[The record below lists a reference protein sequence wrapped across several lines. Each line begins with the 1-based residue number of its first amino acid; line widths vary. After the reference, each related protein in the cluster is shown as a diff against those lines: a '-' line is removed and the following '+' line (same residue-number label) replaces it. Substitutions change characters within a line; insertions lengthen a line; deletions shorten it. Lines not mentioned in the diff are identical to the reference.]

1 MKIVT
6 IDNGILKAQINSF
19 GAELISVEKD
29 GKQRIWEGNPEYWK
43 GHSPVLF
50 PICGYL
56 SDGYYEYDG
65 KKYELQPHGFA
76 SRSEFEVVSEEKTS
90 ATFLLKANEDTK
102 KVYPFDFEFRVHFK
116 LDGDKL
122 CVYYIVEN
130 NGNETLYCN
139 VGCHEAYALSEKFED
154 YSIYFDGQDKI
165 NNTLYSERLLEEDKK
180 EITLNDGKLFLD
192 MKNHEGE
199 FMHNGVLC
207 FNDSIIIENI
217 KNKRL
222 SLLNGKGESEI
233 DIYYQDFDH
242 LVIWT
247 CSKGFIAIE
256 PWNGLPDAYNTNH
269 KLEDKKSIDK
279 IEPKTTKTYYHSI
292 TFN

>member
-6 IDNGILKAQINSF
+6 IDNGILKAQISSF

-29 GKQRIWEGNPEYWK
+29 GEQRIWDGNPKFWE

-50 PICGYL
+50 PICGCL
-56 SDGYYEYDG
+56 LDGYYEYDG

-90 ATFLLKANEDTK
+90 ATFLLKASEETK

-130 NGNETLYCN
+130 KGNKTLYCN
-139 VGCHEAYALSEKFED
+139 VGCHEGYALDGKLED
-154 YSIYFDGQDKI
+154 YYILFEGEKSVL
-165 NNTLYSERLLEEDKK
+165 NTLYGERLLEDDKK
-180 EITLNDGKLFLD
+180 EMELNNGKLQLS

-199 FMHNGVLC
+199 FINNGVLC
-207 FNDSIIIENI
+207 YNDSIIIENI
-217 KNKRL
+217 KNKKL
-222 SLLNGKGESEI
+222 TLLKGDEPKI
-233 DIYYQDFDH
+233 DIYYADFDH

-247 CSKGFIAIE
+247 ACDGFIAIE

-279 IEPKTTKTYYHSI
+279 IDPKSSKTYYHSI
-292 TFN
+292 IFN

>member
-1 MKIVT
+1 MKIIT
-6 IDNGILKAQINSF
+6 IDNGILKAQISSF

-29 GKQRIWEGNPEYWK
+29 GKQKIWDANPEIWN
-43 GHSPVLF
+43 GHCPVLF
-50 PICGYL
+50 PICGCL
-56 SDGYYEYDG
+56 LDGYYEYEG
-65 KKYELQPHGFA
+65 EKYQLKAHGFA

-90 ATFLLKANEDTK
+90 ATFLLKANEETK

-130 NGNETLYCN
+130 NGNKTLYCN
-139 VGCHEAYALSEKFED
+139 VGCHEAYAIDGNLSD
-154 YSIYFDGQDKI
+154 YSILFEG
-165 NNTLYSERLLEEDKK
+165 EDKLLNTIYGERFLEDDK
-180 EITLNDGKLFLD
+180 REIKLVNNRLQLD
-192 MKNHEGE
+192 PSYHKGE

-207 FNDSIIIENI
+207 YNDSIIVENI
-217 KNKRL
+217 KNKKL
-222 SLLNGKGESEI
+222 TLFKGDEPI
-233 DIYYQDFDH
+233 VDIYYADFDH

-247 CSKGFIAIE
+247 EGVGFVAIE

-269 KLEDKKSIDK
+269 NLKDKKSIDK
-279 IEPKTTKTYYHSI
+279 VEPNSTKTYYHSI